1 MHTRLTQQ
9 PYAKCCPMLLS
20 SPLPGLEDLLAPID
34 DEPADSTAAAAAAA
48 AAASDSPAGDAPP
61 PQQQRAVLS
70 PRQQLDAAASAA
82 AAAVAA
88 AAQQSGHLQYTQQAA
103 AQRDAQRDAQQ
114 RESRELSAGSLTEQQ
129 AVAGVLD
136 LKELRRQAVAE
147 ALLDPL
153 RHSQDSPL
161 GLRLSQED
169 GNISGGSSSSRA
181 AHDGMYAGGKHTSC
195 LLSSATCCSLW
206 FRLEF

>member
-1 MHTRLTQQ
+1 
-9 PYAKCCPMLLS
+9 
-20 SPLPGLEDLLAPID
+20 
-34 DEPADSTAAAAAAA
+34 
-48 AAASDSPAGDAPP
+48 
-61 PQQQRAVLS
+61 V
-70 PRQQLDAAASAA
+70 
-82 AAAVAA
+82 AAVA
-88 AAQQSGHLQYTQQAA
+88 QQSAHLQHAQAAA
-103 AQRDAQRDAQQ
+103 AQRDAQQQAQREAQ

-181 AHDGMYAGGKHTSC
+181 AHDGMYATLSIRCTC
-195 LLSSATCCSLW
+195 LTLCALRCDAVQCASSQR
-206 FRLEF
+206 RL